1 MVQFNQIIDCYNQ
14 YRYRKWQNLIIDKNK
29 GAPLHELYTV
39 QKVQLR
45 ESEKKYFEK
54 IQEETPKESCE
65 SPKVQPSDVQSLPAA
80 TKPICKVSDKVEN
93 SKTDLRKKK

>member
-1 MVQFNQIIDCYNQ
+1 M
-14 YRYRKWQNLIIDKNK
+14 
-29 GAPLHELYTV
+29 YTV

-80 TKPICKVSDKVEN
+80 TKPICKVSDKVEILEEIFGPK
-93 SKTDLRKKK
+93 SIKALH